1 METFLVK
8 EFNYAA
14 HFEGKGF
21 FIYDNTC
28 FKENIY
34 FSPYLTLISITK
46 V

>member
-21 FIYDNTC
+21 FIYDNTYS
-28 FKENIY
+28 KENIY
-34 FSPYLTLISITK
+34 FSPY
-46 V
+46 

>member
-21 FIYDNTC
+21 FIYDNTYL
-28 FKENIY
+28 KENIY
-34 FSPYLTLISITK
+34 FSPY
-46 V
+46 